1 MDQVF
6 APLLADIEG
15 LLDSGPEPAHAAQI
29 MALLGA
35 GVPEAQLAHMT
46 LYAETLP
53 KGREPPFTAAER
65 CLHFLWDALET
76 LPQKLMVNFAF
87 PYRRLLAA
95 RLFKSCGQGLICEE
109 NVRFNF
115 GRYLSLGDHVFFN
128 RGIFLDT
135 KGGLSIGCAA
145 ALAEDVRVFS
155 HGHSESS
162 HMERSY
168 APVTIGDYVKV
179 YSGAT
184 ILPGVTIGA
193 QAIVAAGSLVN
204 RDVPPNMV
212 VAGTPAKVIRE
223 RRTGGRSG
231 EELDHLWLF

>member
-1 MDQVF
+1 MDNVF
-6 APLLADIEG
+6 APLLADIAG
-15 LLDSGPEPAHAAQI
+15 LLEAGPEPAQAAHI
-29 MALLGA
+29 MDLLGA
-35 GVPEAQLAHMT
+35 PVPEAQITHMV

-53 KGREPPFTAAER
+53 KGREPPFTVAER

-76 LPQKLMVNFAF
+76 RPQRLMVNFAF
-87 PYRRLLAA
+87 PYRRLLAE
-95 RLFKSCGQGLICEE
+95 RLFAACGQGLICEE
-109 NVRFNF
+109 NVRFNL
-115 GRYLSLGDHVFFN
+115 GRSLSVGDHVFFN
-128 RGIFLDT
+128 RGVFLDT
-135 KGGLSIGCAA
+135 KGGLTIGDCA

-168 APVTIGDYVKV
+168 APVVIGEYAKI

-184 ILPGVTIGA
+184 ILPGVTVGT
-193 QAIVAAGSLVN
+193 QAIVAAGALVN
-204 RDVPPNMV
+204 HDVPPNMV

-223 RRTGGRSG
+223 RRTEGRSG

>member
-1 MDQVF
+1 MVTGTSMVCWQY
-6 APLLADIEG
+6 G
-15 LLDSGPEPAHAAQI
+15 QI
-29 MALLGA
+29 RLTMRWATTPTTA
-35 GVPEAQLAHMT
+35 EAIR
-46 LYAETLP
+46 
-53 KGREPPFTAAER
+53 K
-65 CLHFLWDALET
+65 
-76 LPQKLMVNFAF
+76 
-87 PYRRLLAA
+87 
-95 RLFKSCGQGLICEE
+95 
-109 NVRFNF
+109 
-115 GRYLSLGDHVFFN
+115 
-128 RGIFLDT
+128 
-135 KGGLSIGCAA
+135 A